1 MISNS
6 ELLGFQAYKQFGKD
20 SKDSHKNDLKCG
32 KKKEI

>member
-6 ELLGFQAYKQFGKD
+6 ELLGFQTYKEFGKD

-32 KKKEI
+32 KKKET